1 MRFKLILK
9 NDENEIQILFE
20 DNENE
25 IQINFERRR
34 ILKILLE
41 KYLKKPKRYI
51 EARGDARA

>member
-9 NDENEIQILFE
+9 NNENEIQILFE

-34 ILKILLE
+34 ILKILFE
-41 KYLKKPKRYI
+41 KYLKNQI
-51 EARGDARA
+51 DI